1 MGLGIT
7 EVIKKWM
14 LPPRLY
20 NSRDI
25 WLLSRAGPLPA
36 LFKWT
41 HPAKLLQCLLRMKT
55 VSGQIHPDAKSDQVK
70 NGYCFQ

>member
-7 EVIKKWM
+7 TVIKKWI

-25 WLLSRAGPLPA
+25 WLLSRAGPLPV
-36 LFKWT
+36 LFKLT
-41 HPAKLLQCLLRMKT
+41 HPAKLSQYLLRMKK
-55 VSGQIHPDAKSDQVK
+55 VSGQIYLDAKSDQVK
-70 NGYCFQ
+70 SGYCFQ

>member
-1 MGLGIT
+1 MGLGIAT
-7 EVIKKWM
+7 VIKKWM

-41 HPAKLLQCLLRMKT
+41 HPAKLLQYLLRIKKD
-55 VSGQIHPDAKSDQVK
+55 SGQIYLDAKSDQVK